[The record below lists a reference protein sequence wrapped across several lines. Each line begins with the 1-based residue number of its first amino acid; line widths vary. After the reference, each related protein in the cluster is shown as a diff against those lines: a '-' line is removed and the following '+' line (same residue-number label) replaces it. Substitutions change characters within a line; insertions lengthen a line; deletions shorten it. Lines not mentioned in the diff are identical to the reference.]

1 MVTMSLAG
9 AENLVQAGATES
21 FTGTVFG
28 SSGMSRFLKTWL
40 TPSPKF
46 ELVAKKSLLTA
57 AVEQYLGNKFAF
69 SYGASLA
76 EFLPLFLTLRC

>member
-1 MVTMSLAG
+1 
-9 AENLVQAGATES
+9 
-21 FTGTVFG
+21 
-28 SSGMSRFLKTWL
+28 MSRFLKTWL

-46 ELVAKKSLLTA
+46 ELVAEKSLLTA
-57 AVEQYLGNKFAF
+57 AVEQYLGNKFEF